1 MTDVSR
7 RDALKQLAA
16 SPLLL
21 ASLPQ
26 SDPLLDAVD
35 DAEDLK
41 LLGPRAIAEAV
52 KKAPSRAS

>member
-26 SDPLLDAVD
+26 SDPLLNAVD
-35 DAEDLK
+35 DVEDLNFSA
-41 LLGPRAIAEAV
+41 G
-52 KKAPSRAS
+52 